1 MKRRMWNSTLLLA
14 VSMLLASCSTA
25 GDGEGAPENGAR
37 GQGLVVQPANYELL
51 SGREN
56 RFIAGLLTEDNLFV
70 SGGTV
75 GMRFSLLGEEGAD
88 PEPLDEAAGTFLH
101 IDEGHGPPP
110 ERPTVGPASIG
121 RGVYAADPVVFE
133 IDGTWQVE
141 VEADLGGGDV
151 RTATAAFQVLAEPL
165 VPAPGQEAPRTEN
178 LTIGSKGAPAVAIDS
193 RAETAG
199 GIPDPELHE
208 TTIAAAI
215 EAGRPVLAVFAT
227 PVYCVSR
234 FCGPVTG
241 VVEDLAARYDD
252 RAVFIH
258 VEIWRDRRE
267 DTINQGAADWL
278 FRDGTLTEPWLY
290 LIGAD
295 GTIVD
300 RWATLWREEEVV
312 SALEALPPMEA
323 LK

>member
-1 MKRRMWNSTLLLA
+1 MKRRMWNRSLMLA
-14 VSMLLASCSTA
+14 VSMLLASCSPG
-25 GDGEGAPENGAR
+25 GDGEGPPKNGAR
-37 GQGLVVQPANYELL
+37 GQGLVVQVANYELIA
-51 SGREN
+51 GREN

-75 GMRFSLLGEEGAD
+75 NMRFSSLPED
-88 PEPLDEAAGTFLH
+88 PAKTGGYSTEATFLH

-110 ERPTVGPASIG
+110 ARLTVGPATIG
-121 RGVYAADPVVFE
+121 RGVYAANAIGFDRP
-133 IDGTWQVE
+133 GTWQVE

-165 VPAPGQEAPRTEN
+165 VPAPGQQAPRTEN

-234 FCGPVTG
+234 FCGPITDMVAG
-241 VVEDLAARYDD
+241 LANEYGD
-252 RAVFIH
+252 RAAFVH
-258 VEIWRDRRE
+258 VEIWRDFQ
-267 DTINQGAADWL
+267 NQVVNKAAAEWVLRGD
-278 FRDGTLTEPWLY
+278 DLTEPWIF
-290 LIGAD
+290 LIGSD
-295 GTIVD
+295 GRIVA
-300 RWATLWREEEVV
+300 RWDNVATPQEIEPLLKE
-312 SALEALPPMEA
+312 LPDSG
-323 LK
+323 

>member
-1 MKRRMWNSTLLLA
+1 MKLRRWGGILVLA
-14 VSMLLASCSTA
+14 VAMLLASCSTA
-25 GDGEGAPENGAR
+25 GDGEGPPKKGGQ
-37 GQGLVVQPANYELL
+37 GQGLVVQVANYELTA
-51 SGREN
+51 GGEN

-75 GMRFSLLGEEGAD
+75 AMRFLLLAKGSGDPQSIEEAV
-88 PEPLDEAAGTFLH
+88 GTFLH

-121 RGVYAADPVVFE
+121 RGVYSANPVAFE
-133 IDGTWQVE
+133 IEGTWQVE

-165 VPAPGQEAPRTEN
+165 VPAPGQKAPRTEN

-193 RAETAG
+193 RAEAAG

-215 EAGRPVLAVFAT
+215 EAERPVLAVFAT

-234 FCGPVTG
+234 FCGPITDMVAG
-241 VVEDLAARYDD
+241 LANEYAD
-252 RAVFIH
+252 RAAFVH
-258 VEIWRDRRE
+258 VEIWRDFQ
-267 DTINQGAADWL
+267 NQVVNKAAAEWILRGD
-278 FRDGTLTEPWLY
+278 DLTEPWIF

-295 GTIVD
+295 GRIVA
-300 RWATLWREEEVV
+300 RWDNVATPQEIEPLLKELPV
-312 SALEALPPMEA
+312 SG
-323 LK
+323 

>member
-1 MKRRMWNSTLLLA
+1 MKLRLWGRRLVLA

-25 GDGEGAPENGAR
+25 GDGEVPPKNGAQ
-37 GQGLVVQPANYELL
+37 GQGLVVQAANYELIA
-51 SGREN
+51 GREN

-75 GMRFSLLGEEGAD
+75 AMRFAFVGEDGAE
-88 PEPLDEAAGTFLH
+88 PEFFQEATGTFLH

-110 ERPTVGPASIG
+110 ERPTAGPASIG
-121 RGVYAADPVVFE
+121 RGVYSAKP
-133 IDGTWQVE
+133 IDFDRPGTWQVE

-151 RTATAAFQVLAEPL
+151 RTASAAFPVLDEAR
-165 VPAPGQEAPRTEN
+165 VPAPGQKAPRTEN
-178 LTIGSKGAPAVAIDS
+178 LTIGSKGAPTVAIDS
-193 RAETAG
+193 RAEAAG

-234 FCGPVTG
+234 FCGPIT
-241 VVEDLAARYDD
+241 DLVAALANEYSD
-252 RAVFIH
+252 RAVFVH
-258 VEIWRDRRE
+258 VEIWRDFQ
-267 DTINQGAADWL
+267 NQVVNKAAAEWVLRGD
-278 FRDGTLTEPWLY
+278 DLTEPWIF

-295 GTIVD
+295 GQIAA
-300 RWATLWREEEVV
+300 RWDNVATQQEIEPLLKELPV
-312 SALEALPPMEA
+312 SG
-323 LK
+323 

>member
-1 MKRRMWNSTLLLA
+1 MSRGRVTKRLTLA
-14 VSMLLASCSTA
+14 AAMFLASCSS
-25 GDGEGAPENGAR
+25 GDDGRGPPSKNGAR
-37 GQGLVVQPANYELL
+37 GEGLVVQPANYELL
-51 SGREN
+51 AGREN

-75 GMRFSLLGEEGAD
+75 AMRFLLLSKGSGSPQPVEEAV
-88 PEPLDEAAGTFLH
+88 GTFLH

-121 RGVYAADPVVFE
+121 RGVYSAEPVVFE

-165 VPAPGQEAPRTEN
+165 VPAPGQKAPRTEN
-178 LTIGSKGAPAVAIDS
+178 LTIGSKGAPAVAVDS
-193 RAETAG
+193 RAESAG

-234 FCGPVTG
+234 FCGPITDMVAG
-241 VVEDLAARYDD
+241 LANEYAD
-252 RAVFIH
+252 RAAFVH
-258 VEIWRDRRE
+258 VEIWRDFQ
-267 DTINQGAADWL
+267 NQVVNKAAAEWVL
-278 FRDGTLTEPWLY
+278 RDDDLTEPWIF

-295 GTIVD
+295 GRIVA
-300 RWATLWREEEVV
+300 RWDNVATPQEIEPLLKELPV
-312 SALEALPPMEA
+312 SG
-323 LK
+323 

>member
-1 MKRRMWNSTLLLA
+1 MGQIMAGAL
-14 VSMLLASCSTA
+14 LLASCSPA
-25 GDGEGAPENGAR
+25 GDGEGPPKNGAP
-37 GQGLVVQPANYELL
+37 GQGLVVQVANYELIA
-51 SGREN
+51 GREN

-75 GMRFSLLGEEGAD
+75 NMRFSPL
-88 PEPLDEAAGTFLH
+88 PEDAANTGGYLTTGTFLH

-110 ERPTVGPASIG
+110 ARATVGPASIG
-121 RGVYAADPVVFE
+121 RGVYAANPGAFSP
-133 IDGTWQVE
+133 GTWQVE

-151 RTATAAFQVLAEPL
+151 RTATAAFQVQPEPR
-165 VPAPGQEAPRTEN
+165 VPAPGQKAPRTEN

-193 RAETAG
+193 RAEAAG

-234 FCGPVTG
+234 FCGPITDMVAG
-241 VVEDLAARYDD
+241 LANKYSD
-252 RAVFIH
+252 RAAFVH
-258 VEIWRDRRE
+258 VEIWRDFQ
-267 DTINQGAADWL
+267 NQVVNKAAAEWVL
-278 FRDGTLTEPWLY
+278 RDDDLTEPWIF

-295 GTIVD
+295 GRIVA
-300 RWATLWREEEVV
+300 RWDNVATTQEIEPLLKELPV
-312 SALEALPPMEA
+312 SG
-323 LK
+323 

>member
-234 FCGPVTG
+234 FCGPITDMVAG
-241 VVEDLAARYDD
+241 LANKYSD
-252 RAVFIH
+252 RAAFVH
-258 VEIWRDRRE
+258 VEIWRDFQ
-267 DTINQGAADWL
+267 NQVVNKAAAEWVL
-278 FRDGTLTEPWLY
+278 RDDDLTEPWII

-295 GTIVD
+295 GRIVA
-300 RWATLWREEEVV
+300 RWDNVATQQEIEPLLKELPV
-312 SALEALPPMEA
+312 SG
-323 LK
+323 

>member
-1 MKRRMWNSTLLLA
+1 MF
-14 VSMLLASCSTA
+14 LASCSS
-25 GDGEGAPENGAR
+25 GDEGRGPRGNGGPR
-37 GQGLVVQPANYELL
+37 GQALVVQVANYELL
-51 SGREN
+51 AGREN

-70 SGGTV
+70 SGGSVSMSFSAVPEGGGAV
-75 GMRFSLLGEEGAD
+75 GG
-88 PEPLDEAAGTFLH
+88 PVTEATGKFLH

-110 ERPTVGPASIG
+110 ESVTVGPASIG
-121 RGVYAADPVVFE
+121 RGVYSANPVVFDVE
-133 IDGTWQVE
+133 GTWQVE

-165 VPAPGQEAPRTEN
+165 VPAPGQKAPRTEN

-215 EAGRPVLAVFAT
+215 ESGRPVLAVFAT

-234 FCGPVTG
+234 FCGPITDMVAG
-241 VVEDLAARYDD
+241 LANKYSDQA
-252 RAVFIH
+252 AFVH
-258 VEIWRDRRE
+258 VEIWRDFQ
-267 DTINQGAADWL
+267 NQVVNKAAAAWVL
-278 FRDGTLTEPWLY
+278 RDDDLTEPWIF

-295 GTIVD
+295 GRIVD
-300 RWATLWREEEVV
+300 RWDNVATQQEIEPLLKELPV
-312 SALEALPPMEA
+312 SG
-323 LK
+323 